1 MTTALYG
8 LPNCDTCRKAR
19 KWLDQTGIEYR
30 FIDYRAKPVSA
41 ATLHAWARE
50 IGGWEKTGKKS
61 SARSRHL
68 DETPKSARSGAPWT
82 PLISAPPAPVKRPVP
97 VLGDGHV
104 SVGFSAQRFEHRFA
118 GK

>member
-41 ATLHAWARE
+41 ATLKAWARE
-50 IGGWEKTGKKS
+50 IGGWEKLVNKS
-61 SARSRHL
+61 SASWRQL
-68 DETPKSARSGAPWT
+68 DETQKGASSDAQWT
-82 PLISAPPAPVKRPVP
+82 QLIAAHPALVKRPVL
-97 VLGDGHV
+97 VLGDGSV